1 MFRNNRAARIIFPLI
16 IIAILVAVMEFV
28 DFKKEEKKDTIIGKC
43 TVSIDC
49 KTVLKNR
56 DTLEMELR
64 DKVPKDGIILK
75 KTKVDLHKGD
85 TAYDV
90 LYRVTKDNNI
100 SMESNDTAG
109 NKYVKGIDNFYE
121 FSCGPQSG
129 WLYLV
134 NGKAPNK
141 SSSDYKIKKNDV
153 VAWRFTCKKGD
164 VKKQN
169 E

>member
-16 IIAILVAVMEFV
+16 IIAILVVVMEFINT
-28 DFKKEEKKDTIIGKC
+28 KKEKKDTIIGTC
-43 TVSIDC
+43 SVEIDC
-49 KTVLKNR
+49 KTILDNR
-56 DTLEMELR
+56 DILELDLR

-90 LYRVTKDNNI
+90 LYRVTKDKNI
-100 SMESNDTAG
+100 SMESSSTAG

-121 FSCGPQSG
+121 FSCGQQSG
-129 WLYLV
+129 WLYQV
-134 NGKAPNK
+134 NGKTPNK
-141 SSSDYKIKKNDV
+141 SSSDYKIKRNDV

-164 VKKQN
+164 VK
-169 E
+169 

>member
-1 MFRNNRAARIIFPLI
+1 MFRNNRAARIIVPLV
-16 IIAILVAVMEFV
+16 IIAILVIVMEFV
-28 DFKKEEKKDTIIGKC
+28 DSKKEKKDVIVGKC

-56 DTLEMELR
+56 DTLDLELR
-64 DKVPKDGIILK
+64 DKVPKDGVILK

-100 SMESNDTAG
+100 SMESSDAAG

-121 FSCGPQSG
+121 FSCGQQSG
-129 WLYLV
+129 WLYQV
-134 NGKAPNK
+134 NGKTPHK
-141 SSSDYKIKKNDV
+141 SSSDYKVKRNDV

-164 VKKQN
+164 VKSK
-169 E
+169 